1 MKKLLKIYVQIIL
14 KMNFEFELNDP
25 AVLFN
30 QNLNI
35 ANRFGLCRRICN
47 GVQNTG
53 DGWLGLELNS
63 LKKQSM
69 CIGKFGK
76 ML

>member
-1 MKKLLKIYVQIIL
+1 
-14 KMNFEFELNDP
+14 MNP

-30 QNLNI
+30 QNFNI
-35 ANRFGLCRRICN
+35 ANRFGLAGEYVMGYR
-47 GVQNTG
+47 NTG